1 MKMGLILGMRT
12 ITGEDIPLWFTESD
26 SKILVHELSDFSLG
40 YDGDLT
46 RLLRYLKL
54 ELPALKKIADDDGE
68 PLAFYRIDISLE
80 EREQMR
86 RDAHLVR
93 EATWQDPKEIAS
105 AIEVLLK
112 AIDSNPNVFSQA
124 GVLERYYL
132 DGSFQ
137 QDMIDLQKMAKWAH
151 EKDIA
156 EVKLV
161 IR

>member
-1 MKMGLILGMRT
+1 MRT
-12 ITGEDIPLWFTESD
+12 ITGEDIPLWFTETD

-40 YDGDLT
+40 YGGELT
-46 RLLRYLKL
+46 QLLRYLKL

-68 PLAFYRIDISLE
+68 PLALYHIDISLD
-80 EREQMR
+80 EREKMR
-86 RDAHLVR
+86 RNVHLVR
-93 EATWQDPKEIAS
+93 EATWQDPDDIAS
-105 AIEVLLK
+105 AIEILLK
-112 AIDSNPNVFSQA
+112 AIDNNPNVFSQA
-124 GVLERYYL
+124 GISERYYL

-137 QDMIDLQKMAKWAH
+137 QDMIDLQKMARWAY